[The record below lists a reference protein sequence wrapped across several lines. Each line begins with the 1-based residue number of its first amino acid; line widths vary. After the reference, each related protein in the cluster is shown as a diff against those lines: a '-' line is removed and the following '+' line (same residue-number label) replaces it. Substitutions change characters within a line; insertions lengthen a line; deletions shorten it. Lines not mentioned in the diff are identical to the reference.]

1 MKTFIIKNR
10 IYITCYFIFLILTG
24 IYLLNYTS
32 EQFSLYIN
40 SVHTPFFDVFF
51 KYVTHFGE
59 VWFAVPICLYLFY
72 RNKQWGII
80 ASVISISSIIVSQT
94 NKQLIFENALRP
106 SLLLKDYKLNFV
118 EGVEMAHYF
127 SFPSGHTTYAFA
139 IFTCL
144 AIIFNKPMLQ
154 VLFLISA
161 LLVGF
166 SRIYLLQHFLRYVFV
181 GSMFCFTLSF
191 TLYWIVIES
200 KIKNKI

>member
-1 MKTFIIKNR
+1 MKTFILTNR

-24 IYLLNYTS
+24 FYLLTYAS

-40 SVHTPFFDVFF
+40 SVHTPYFDIFF

-59 VWFAVPICLYLFY
+59 GWFAVPICLYLFY
-72 RNKQWGII
+72 RNKQWGIL
-80 ASVISISSIIVSQT
+80 ASVISISSVIVSQT

-127 SFPSGHTTYAFA
+127 SFPSGHTTFAFA

-144 AIIFNKPMLQ
+144 ALIYKKPLIQ
-154 VLFLISA
+154 ILFLLSA
-161 LLVGF
+161 ILVGF
-166 SRIYLLQHFLRYVFV
+166 SRIYLLQHFLRDVFV
-181 GSMFCFTLSF
+181 GSMFGFTLAF
-191 TLYWIVIES
+191 TLYWFIIVRKL
-200 KIKNKI
+200 KIK